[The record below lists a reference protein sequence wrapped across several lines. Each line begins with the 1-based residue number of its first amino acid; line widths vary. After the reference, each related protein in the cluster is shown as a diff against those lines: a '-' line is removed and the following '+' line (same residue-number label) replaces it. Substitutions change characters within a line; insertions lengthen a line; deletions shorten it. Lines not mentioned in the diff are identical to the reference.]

1 MAGSDHPI
9 GRQACREGWDAGNRR
24 RWRRRRGRHAQR
36 GRGLLYGLGLFL
48 ILDEAV
54 NAAGLAADPRRY
66 PWQAHA
72 RGLVAHLVLGVVTDA
87 ALSVLEEP
95 GRLVRRPT

>member
-1 MAGSDHPI
+1 MPGLGA
-9 GRQACREGWDAGNRR
+9 
-24 RWRRRRGRHAQR
+24 
-36 GRGLLYGLGLFL
+36 GRGLLYGLGMFVVE
-48 ILDEAV
+48 DELVSPALGV
-54 NAAGLAADPRRY
+54 AAGPTRY

-87 ALSVLEEP
+87 VLRVLEEP